1 MTLAPEERARRKRAV
16 RRHLIVGLFALLVI
30 IPVNFV
36 VSRQYPWWIWVL
48 IVWLPLIGA
57 HTAWAMGLF
66 DRNREGS

>member
-1 MTLAPEERARRKRAV
+1 MTL
-16 RRHLIVGLFALLVI
+16 GLFALLVI
-30 IPVNFV
+30 IPVNFA